1 MLNLTT
7 LNEIIEKK
15 EKTNRQK
22 LVEQF
27 LSFRDQIEQGIT
39 HIAEQGNRIGEITIT
54 TNSEIK
60 TSDIEIL
67 LKEHYHPILFSILNN
82 QTHNNPKNKLKS
94 SFSIEVVIPIVC
106 PNSTYGCN
114 ISE

>member
-15 EKTNRQK
+15 EKDNKQK
-22 LVEQF
+22 LIEQF

-39 HIAEQGNRIGEITIT
+39 HIAEQGKRTGEIIIT

-60 TSDIEIL
+60 TSDIGDL
-67 LKEHYHPILFSILNN
+67 LKRHYHPILFSVLYN
-82 QTHNNPKNKLKS
+82 QTNNNPKGRLKS
-94 SFSIEVVIPIVC
+94 AFKIEVIIPVVC

-114 ISE
+114 ISK